1 MPKEDKKET
10 IETKQILGTSKPQ
23 LLRVAT
29 IIKNN
34 GIEPV
39 IAQAVMTANRLQPTS
54 RLEPAKFLK
63 MVDNFKLRKINRSGG
78 RR

>member
-1 MPKEDKKET
+1 MPKEDKKEPS
-10 IETKQILGTSKPQ
+10 ETKQNLGTSKPQ

-34 GIEPV
+34 NVDPV
-39 IAQAVMTANRLQPTS
+39 TAKAVMTANRLLPTN

-78 RR
+78 GR